1 MRLCSGWT
9 MSPSPGTSG
18 APLLRVSPYAMNE
31 NFVTDADA
39 LSDASGVSGGSIGV
53 TAAQAVA
60 AGGDCTAGCC
70 ATSIAESANARQ
82 MAA

>member
-9 MSPSPGTSG
+9 MSPSPGSSG

-39 LSDASGVSGGSIGV
+39 PSDASGVAGGSIGL
-53 TAAQAVA
+53 TAAHGGA

-70 ATSIAESANARQ
+70 AISTAESANARQ
-82 MAA
+82 TLA